1 MDNPQWYYARDGAQ
15 QGPVSEDEIKRLAE
29 AGTLRPQDLVWREGM
44 PQWQP
49 AQQATPY
56 FAGAPVAPP
65 PIPPASP
72 QPPYAPPAAVP
83 IGTYAP
89 GAYPPPYAPQK
100 PIGEDAGMRML
111 LPVGRS
117 GWAIAAGYLG
127 LVSIIGCP
135 APIAV
140 IVSIIAI
147 RDIKSH
153 PERHGMGRA
162 IFGLVMGL
170 LGMLVLAGM
179 LWGMMESQ
187 RGSGVR
193 YRY

>member
-1 MDNPQWYYARDGAQ
+1 M
-15 QGPVSEDEIKRLAE
+15 
-29 AGTLRPQDLVWREGM
+29 
-44 PQWQP
+44 
-49 AQQATPY
+49 
-56 FAGAPVAPP
+56 
-65 PIPPASP
+65 
-72 QPPYAPPAAVP
+72 
-83 IGTYAP
+83 
-89 GAYPPPYAPQK
+89 PQK

-170 LGMLVLAGM
+170 LGMLVLVGM
-179 LWGMMESQ
+179 LGGMMENQ

>member
-1 MDNPQWYYARDGAQ
+1 MDKPQWYYARDGAQ
-15 QGPVSEDEIKRLAE
+15 QGPVSEEEMKRLAE
-29 AGTLRPQDLVWREGM
+29 AGTLRPQDLVWREGLA
-44 PQWQP
+44 QWQP
-49 AQQATPY
+49 AQQATTY
-56 FAGAPVAPP
+56 FAGAAVAPP
-65 PIPPASP
+65 PIPPTSP
-72 QPPYAPPAAVP
+72 QPPYAPPGAVP

-89 GAYPPPYAPQK
+89 GTYPPPYVPQK

-127 LVSIIGCP
+127 LISIIGCP

-147 RDIKSH
+147 RDIKTH

-179 LWGMMESQ
+179 VWGMMENQ
-187 RGSGVR
+187 RGSGGR